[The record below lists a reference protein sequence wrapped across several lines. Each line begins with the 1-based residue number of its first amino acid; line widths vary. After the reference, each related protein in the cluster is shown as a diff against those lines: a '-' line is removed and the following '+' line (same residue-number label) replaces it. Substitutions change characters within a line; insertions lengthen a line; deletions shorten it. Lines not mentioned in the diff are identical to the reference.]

1 MFGAWEREKKGSILL
16 AKSKTVINL
25 SATRNRTVLKTQLQ
39 LGHTNRAIKLCLA
52 QAPLSP
58 VEESQFFSPIIS
70 A

>member
-25 SATRNRTVLKTQLQ
+25 SATRNRTVLKTLLQ

-52 QAPLSP
+52 AALAS